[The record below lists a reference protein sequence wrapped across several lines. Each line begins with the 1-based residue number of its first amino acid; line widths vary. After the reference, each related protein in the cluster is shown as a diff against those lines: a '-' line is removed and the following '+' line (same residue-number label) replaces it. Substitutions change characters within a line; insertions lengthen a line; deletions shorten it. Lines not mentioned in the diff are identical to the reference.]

1 MTRTEKAL
9 FSLLRVKVG
18 NYIEKYLEDDQG
30 HKSYEGTW
38 ELMVTY
44 PSYFESDDFTAPPD
58 LYCVKLHCYVL
69 GPRRHYE
76 WVGGSWIESLKK
88 AKSDIE
94 NWIMDEHLSRC
105 SEEYLRTTAIYEN
118 EEAEEDVLIKALEKN
133 TEKIVKKAND
143 CYAEYRKYLQE
154 KAKTLEGKLASLRN
168 EADTGIEGR

>member
-18 NYIEKYLEDDQG
+18 NYIGKYLEDDQG

-44 PSYFESDDFTAPPD
+44 PSYFESDDFAAQPD

-76 WVGGSWIESLKK
+76 WVGGSWIEALKK

-94 NWIMDEHLSRC
+94 NWIMDEWGSD
-105 SEEYLRTTAIYEN
+105 
-118 EEAEEDVLIKALEKN
+118 AEWE
-133 TEKIVKKAND
+133 
-143 CYAEYRKYLQE
+143 
-154 KAKTLEGKLASLRN
+154 
-168 EADTGIEGR
+168 

>member
-18 NYIEKYLEDDQG
+18 EYIEDYSKDDSG

-38 ELMVTY
+38 ELSVIY

-58 LYCVKLHCYVL
+58 LYYVKLHCYVL
-69 GPRRHYE
+69 GPQRHYE

-94 NWIMDEHLSRC
+94 NWIMDEYLARC

-118 EEAEEDVLIKALEKN
+118 EEAEEDVLIEALEKN

-154 KAKTLEGKLASLRN
+154 KAKTLEEEIASLRDG
-168 EADTGIEGR
+168 AEGGEG